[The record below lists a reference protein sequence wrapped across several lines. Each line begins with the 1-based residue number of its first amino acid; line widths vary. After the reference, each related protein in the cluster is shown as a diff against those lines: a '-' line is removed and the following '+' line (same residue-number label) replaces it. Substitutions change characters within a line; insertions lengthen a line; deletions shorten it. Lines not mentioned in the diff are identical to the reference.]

1 MKSERGKHMKYDNY
15 LFDLYGTLVD
25 IHTDEQHSE
34 VWERLAV
41 FYGYYGAK
49 YKAEELEKSYFE
61 IINRQEGVLKGDNH
75 EMLVS
80 FSVSCL
86 QNISEYMMGR

>member
-1 MKSERGKHMKYDNY
+1 MKYDNY

-41 FYGYYGAK
+41 FYGYYGGG
-49 YKAEELEKSYFE
+49 YKRLIVTTPSYVMNPTITITATALGTYTAVKLFLDEK
-61 IINRQEGVLKGDNH
+61 LKSNTT
-75 EMLVS
+75 
-80 FSVSCL
+80 
-86 QNISEYMMGR
+86 QT